1 MIFVR
6 SSLRSYFPTLENPA
20 STDFAAF
27 CRIKKEP
34 GFGLGWRGS
43 RPPAAERT
51 PSEPRKS
58 EKMRTFENLKKR
70 GPANEARANREKQ
83 APREFIDT
91 ITRAGKFRWLPP
103 SGNFP
108 IFPKRLTRG
117 VADLSRRA
125 PQNRKAVWCVC
136 HRGGNDWLRPAAM
149 RTFGQKCP

>member
-1 MIFVR
+1 MFDVFVKKYITVKNIIFFIIAILFLIFVR

-43 RPPAAERT
+43 RRPPAAERT

-70 GPANEARANREKQ
+70 GPAN
-83 APREFIDT
+83 
-91 ITRAGKFRWLPP
+91 
-103 SGNFP
+103 
-108 IFPKRLTRG
+108 
-117 VADLSRRA
+117 
-125 PQNRKAVWCVC
+125 
-136 HRGGNDWLRPAAM
+136 
-149 RTFGQKCP
+149 